1 MQPATSGQ
9 TEGATQTA
17 GDLIIEL
24 PVRFVHQLSA
34 AETLDDVLD
43 TVAQWSRVVFNADRA
58 TIALEDTPTHL
69 KLIAM
74 QGNNAIPIDMPVP
87 IEGTMIGRVF
97 TQRRPEICPDF
108 STSGDLDCAMLK
120 AKGLQS
126 CLDVPLVSGNQCFG
140 TMNVG
145 DVERHA
151 FTQADMHRLEAMAH
165 WVAASVRIHRQV
177 ERMAVLSDTDPLTGT
192 YNRRAFGRIFAELIR
207 ERKPG
212 SGTLGVALID
222 LDHFKEVNDTHGH
235 EAGDSVLVR
244 VGEILQDAVRK
255 GDLVARMGGE
265 EFCLVMDDIDREG
278 LQAVLDD
285 IITALRDT
293 VLLGSGR
300 PITVTASI
308 GALLIED
315 GTADLG
321 LLMRHADAAM
331 YRAKEA
337 GRDRIEFTQP
347 GRPA

>member
-74 QGNNAIPIDMPVP
+74 QGNNAIPLDMPVP

-108 STSGDLDCAMLK
+108 SASDDLDCAMLK
-120 AKGLQS
+120 ARGLQS
-126 CLDVPLVSGNQCFG
+126 CLDVPLVSGNECFG
-140 TMNVG
+140 TVNVG
-145 DVERHA
+145 DVETDA
-151 FTQADMHRLEAMAH
+151 FTQADMLRLEAMAH
-165 WVAASVRIHRQV
+165 WVAASIRIHRQV

-192 YNRRAFGRIFAELIR
+192 YNRRAFGRIFAKLVQEQCDN
-207 ERKPG
+207 G
-212 SGTLGVALID
+212 AVGLGVALVD
-222 LDHFKEVNDTHGH
+222 LDRFKQINDTHGH
-235 EAGDSVLVR
+235 EAGDAVLVR
-244 VGEILQDAVRK
+244 VGEILRDAVRE

-265 EFCLVMDDIDREG
+265 EFCLVMREIDRPR
-278 LQAVLDD
+278 LLAVLDG
-285 IITALRDT
+285 IAKALRET
-293 VLLGSGR
+293 VLPGCGQ
-300 PITVTASI
+300 PMAVTASI
-308 GALLIED
+308 GALLIEGD
-315 GTADLG
+315 TADLG
-321 LLMRHADAAM
+321 LLMRRADEAM

-337 GRDRIEFTQP
+337 GRDRVEFILLD
-347 GRPA
+347 